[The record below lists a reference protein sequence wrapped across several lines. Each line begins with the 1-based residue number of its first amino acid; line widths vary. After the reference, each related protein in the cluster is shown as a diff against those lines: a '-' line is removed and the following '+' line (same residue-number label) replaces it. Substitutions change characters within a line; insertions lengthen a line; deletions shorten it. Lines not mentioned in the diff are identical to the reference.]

1 MKKIVFDLG
10 NVIVRFDPMEIYHR
24 YVNTHEEAMTLYDI
38 LMATKLWE
46 KLDAG
51 VDPLQVIQEAQQNAD
66 ESLHYAIEQLIHTWT
81 IGLEVDKQMEE
92 FIIELYQQGIDLY
105 LLSNASRQIHDFL
118 GEHSLFSLM
127 KGHYVSA
134 DTQLVKPQATIY
146 EHFCEAFDLNPQD
159 LIFIDDRLENIQAA
173 KQQGWDT
180 YHYTFD
186 LDDLKNYIEQ
196 QLNK

>member
-24 YVNTHEEAMTLYDI
+24 YANTHEEAMTLYEI

-46 KLDAG
+46 KLDVG
-51 VDPLQVIQEAQQNAD
+51 IDPLRVIQEAQAMA
-66 ESLHYAIEQLIHTWT
+66 EVSLHPAIEKLIHTWT
-81 IGLEVDKQMEE
+81 SGLEVDPDMEE
-92 FIIELYQQGIDLY
+92 YINQLYQRGIDLY

-134 DTQLVKPQATIY
+134 DTQLVKPQTEIFN
-146 EHFCEAFDLNPQD
+146 HFCEAFNLNPHE
-159 LIFIDDRLENIQAA
+159 LIFVDDRLENILAA
-173 KQQGWDT
+173 KQLGWDT

-186 LDDLKNYIEQ
+186 FDNLKEFIEK
-196 QLNK
+196 QLNS

>member
-24 YVNTHEEAMTLYDI
+24 YVTTEEEAMTLYDI

-51 VDPLQVIQEAQQNAD
+51 VDPLLVIQDAQLSAD
-66 ESLHYAIEQLIHTWT
+66 TSLHYAIEQLIQTWT
-81 IGLEVDKQMEE
+81 SGLEIDNQMEE
-92 FIIELYQQGIDLY
+92 FITELYNRGIDTY

-134 DTQLVKPQATIY
+134 DTQLVKPQAEIFQ
-146 EHFCEAFDLNPQD
+146 HFCEAFNLNPQE

-173 KQQGWDT
+173 KQLGWDA

-186 LDDLKNYIEQ
+186 FDHLKNYIEQ
-196 QLNK
+196 KLNK